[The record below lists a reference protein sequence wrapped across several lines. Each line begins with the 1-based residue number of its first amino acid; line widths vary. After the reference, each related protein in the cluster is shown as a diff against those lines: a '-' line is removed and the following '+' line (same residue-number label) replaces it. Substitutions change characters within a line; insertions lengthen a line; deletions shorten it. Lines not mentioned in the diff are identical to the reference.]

1 MMTRLEELE
10 KVLLNQ
16 IEMLDD
22 ETSFKDVE
30 EAKLAVEKTRA
41 ISDLTANY
49 IGIQQ
54 LKLNIVKE
62 LNHSGSIYEDYLGV
76 KGEALSQNMGQNKR
90 RLDSVK
96 C

>member
-1 MMTRLEELE
+1 MTRLEELE
-10 KVLLNQ
+10 NVLLNQ

-22 ETSFKDVE
+22 ESSFKDTEEVE
-30 EAKLAVEKTRA
+30 LAVKKTKA

-62 LNHSGSIYEDYLGV
+62 LNSSGSIYEDYLGV
-76 KGEALSQNMGQNKR
+76 KNGTLPKNMGQAKK
-90 RLDSVK
+90 RLDSAK